1 MTSEDHFCK
10 NLFCCHFR
18 FLGMRCILILEET
31 NVSMILIIVCCLGYA
46 GTSSNWLTNWEA
58 GFRDPFSGV
67 RPSNNSGQPGT
78 QSGRPKKVVRINIE

>member
-1 MTSEDHFCK
+1 MMCF
-10 NLFCCHFR
+10 
-18 FLGMRCILILEET
+18 LILKGT
-31 NVSMILIIVCCLGYA
+31 KASMILIIVYYLGYA

-67 RPSNNSGQPGT
+67 RPSNNSAQSGT